1 MSANAEQAGPFA
13 GIFTEETGEAV
24 EEWHE
29 IIANFTR
36 ALIFIHI
43 AAMIFAS
50 FVYRE
55 NLVRA
60 IVTATGDHSRQQPN
74 LTSRGQ
80 H

>member
-24 EEWHE
+24 
-29 IIANFTR
+29 NFTR

-43 AAMIFAS
+43 AAMILAS